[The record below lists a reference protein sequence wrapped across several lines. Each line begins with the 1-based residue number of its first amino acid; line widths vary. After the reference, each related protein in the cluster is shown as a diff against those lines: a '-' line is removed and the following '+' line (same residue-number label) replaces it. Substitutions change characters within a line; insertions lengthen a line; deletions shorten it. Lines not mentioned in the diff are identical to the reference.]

1 MCDDEAVECVGALAV
16 GKDGRGLCELGDTG
30 DSGVLLVKLCSD
42 DLVLSGANGRENVW
56 LSLVVTVRANTWI
69 VLV

>member
-1 MCDDEAVECVGALAV
+1 MCDDEAVESVGTLTV

-30 DSGVLLVKLCSD
+30 DSGVLLVELGSD

-56 LSLVVTVRANTWI
+56 LSLVVTVGTNTWI
-69 VLV
+69 VSV